1 MKERNSNTHNII
13 IILVFV
19 CFLGFFGIAYIVV
32 PDREY
37 SELEN
42 RYLTTFPELT
52 AERLFNGE
60 FMSDF
65 DSYTADQIYG
75 KDLFVKGNVAYNRM
89 LGIKEINQV
98 FIGKENYLIQD
109 YQEPGDLLDENLASI
124 EEFAE
129 AHPELPIAVLLAPNA
144 NEIYPEMLPSFV
156 KTYPQS
162 RVMVRANAVLSADNL
177 TFVDATGALA
187 AKKDENMYYK
197 TDHHWT
203 TDGAY
208 SAYQELCGAI
218 GLTPKK
224 LEEYERIEIQTPFYG
239 SLYSKAPVTGNP
251 GDHMTLYRSPDEGY
265 RVTYVM
271 EDRTEDSLYDES
283 YLTKKDQY
291 AVFFGGN
298 YAYVKIEN
306 EKLQSANIVDSE
318 ITGVKTGNVLVIK
331 DSYANA
337 LIPFL
342 ADQYADIH
350 MLDLRYYH
358 DDISKLIEENEI
370 GQVIFI
376 HNVDFLSTDNS
387 FVWLN

>member
-13 IILVFV
+13 IILVFL

-75 KDLFVKGNVAYNRM
+75 KDLFVKGNVAYNRI

-98 FIGKENYLIQD
+98 FIGKEDYLIQD

-177 TFVDATGALA
+177 TFVDATGTLA

-203 TDGAY
+203 MDGSY
-208 SAYQELCGAI
+208 YAYQELCGAI
-218 GLTPKK
+218 GLAPKK
-224 LEEYERIEIQTPFYG
+224 LEEYERIVIQTPFYG

-251 GDHMTLYRSPDEGY
+251 GDHMTLYRNPDGGY
-265 RVTYVM
+265 HVTYVM

-283 YLTKKDQY
+283 YLEKKDQY

-306 EKLQSANIVDSE
+306 EKMQSADIVDSKMSGE
-318 ITGVKTGNVLVIK
+318 KTGNVLVIK
-331 DSYANA
+331 DSYANS